1 MRKAHACPVARLH
14 NCLLVRSGHLA
25 HHSSESEII
34 AVRTG
39 GDMVSV
45 PLKWQASVSTP

>member
-1 MRKAHACPVARLH
+1 MCKAHACPGATLN

-25 HHSSESEII
+25 HHSSESEIN

-39 GDMVSV
+39 GNMVSV